1 MSAEV
6 LALFGGIVVS
16 LVFSY
21 VPGVKPVFSALS
33 PDYKRLVNL
42 GALVLVAAG
51 ALGLSC
57 IGRYNIFTCD
67 VNGAWNA
74 LEVLVLAA
82 IANQSAFLLTP
93 KGKG

>member
-1 MSAEV
+1 MSAEL

-21 VPGVKPVFSALS
+21 FPGVKPKFNALS

-42 GALVLVAAG
+42 GALFVVAAA

-57 IGRYNIFTCD
+57 IGRYNVFTCD
-67 VNGAWNA
+67 VDGAWQA

-82 IANQSAFLLTP
+82 IANQSAYLLTP
-93 KGKG
+93 KGK